1 MQFIVFYLYF
11 WGKKNKN
18 KKHSQ
23 HSAFAANGKQLDD
36 KFSNVIFQFYSQQGE
51 QKSESDEEE
60 KQAAFL

>member
-11 WGKKNKN
+11 WKKK

-23 HSAFAANGKQLDD
+23 HPAFATNGKHLDD

>member
-11 WGKKNKN
+11 WKKTPKKN
-18 KKHSQ
+18 HSQ
-23 HSAFAANGKQLDD
+23 HPAFATNGKHLDD

>member
-11 WGKKNKN
+11 WKKKTKKN
-18 KKHSQ
+18 HSQ
-23 HSAFAANGKQLDD
+23 HPAFATNGKHLDD